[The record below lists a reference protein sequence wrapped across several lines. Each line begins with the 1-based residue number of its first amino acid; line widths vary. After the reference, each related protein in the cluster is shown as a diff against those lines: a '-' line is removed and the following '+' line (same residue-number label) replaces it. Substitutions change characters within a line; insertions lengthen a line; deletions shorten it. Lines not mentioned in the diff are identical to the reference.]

1 MWGRWGNRYTVP
13 DFQKGKRGVCKGRN
27 WVVCRWGRRRLPH
40 TPGSSSL
47 PPPGGS
53 PSGCYQ
59 KLADSSPKARLA
71 GGWGGVGGAW
81 TLFNAVCKAAFR
93 CALRGRPGIRRAL
106 PPPAAPRPPPPA
118 PGSLLPTPAATT
130 LSRPSRTTET
140 TCYPP
145 AAHVGR
151 GLMLQPPEIIHHYDS
166 YLPGA
171 SAPKARAQ
179 DPEANPKLFSRSLEA
194 EAETNPQQARWKSA

>member
-1 MWGRWGNRYTVP
+1 MSAAGGAAAS
-13 DFQKGKRGVCKGRN
+13 
-27 WVVCRWGRRRLPH
+27 H
-40 TPGSSSL
+40 TPPDHRRSHL
-47 PPPGGS
+47 PG
-53 PSGCYQ
+53 
-59 KLADSSPKARLA
+59 ARLQA
-71 GGWGGVGGAW
+71 VTRNSLTLHPRPDSQGVGGVGGAW